1 MTSIGRLV
9 GVVTLQDVRSACV
22 YNVQELG
29 QVMKYSCSP
38 SPTQLTDAIEGR
50 KKPPSRE
57 EADTATLEMV
67 QMTETDSEVENPL

>member
-22 YNVQELG
+22 YNMQELG
-29 QVMKYSCSP
+29 QVMKYTCSP
-38 SPTQLTDAIEGR
+38 SPTQLTDAIEGK
-50 KKPPSRE
+50 KKPPSRD

-67 QMTETDSEVENPL
+67 QMTDSEIENPL